1 MKKFALDTQD
11 ALVAQADMPELG
23 RSLRRH
29 LVLLTTASVIA
40 LAMAVSPVKL
50 DTTTLLPGVSSAY
63 AGNGQGAGDQTQDQ
77 DRDQDCDQ
85 VDEPDQDRDQS
96 RDHAQDGSG
105 LS

>member
-1 MKKFALDTQD
+1 MNEFRLDPQD
-11 ALVAQADMPELG
+11 ALATQADMPELG

-29 LVLLTTASVIA
+29 LVLFTTASVIA
-40 LAMAVSPVKL
+40 LAMAVTPAKL
-50 DTTTLLPGVSSAY
+50 DPTTFLPGVSSAY
-63 AGNGQGAGDQTQDQ
+63 AGNGQGVGDQTQDQ

-85 VDEPDQDRDQS
+85 VDEPDQDRDQT